1 MKKKFKLAWY
11 YWVLILIVLVVILS
25 AVFGSGD
32 TKRKVAIEKA
42 QNRSIT
48 EIVSSNGKL
57 QPEVEVKIAPEVSGE
72 IIGLFVK
79 EGDSVKKGQLLVRI
93 NPDLLESDLA
103 RTSAN
108 LNNSKANLENAKARL
123 AQLEA
128 RMKAEIE
135 PAYNRNK
142 KLYADKVI
150 SDAEFE
156 TAQSVY
162 QAALKDIDAAKA
174 TVNASRY
181 SVQSAEALLS
191 QSSKNLLRTEIYA
204 TMDGIISLLNVKE
217 GERVVGTATMAGTE
231 LLRIADLSQMEMQVD
246 VSEND
251 IIRVAIGDTATIEV
265 DAYPGEKFKGVVKEV
280 ANSATTS
287 GATSTDQVTNFEVKI
302 RVLRESY
309 ADLMKGKSIRL
320 SPFRPGMSGTADIA
334 TDMQNNVLS
343 VPIEAVT
350 TRSPKKNKDDEGDET
365 KGKRGKKDESDNDEE
380 KPTTY
385 KNDEDKDEK
394 KEVVFVYSEGKVK
407 MVEVETGIQD
417 SKHIQILKGLKKGDE
432 VVVSPYS
439 AISKDLKDG
448 TEVEVTDKK
457 MLFNRKK

>member
-11 YWVLILIVLVVILS
+11 YWVLILIVLVAILA
-25 AVFGSGD
+25 AVFGGGD
-32 TKRKVAIEKA
+32 GKKKVAIEKA
-42 QNRSIT
+42 EKRDIT
-48 EIVSSNGKL
+48 EIVSSNGKI

-93 NPDLLESDLA
+93 NPDLLQSDLA
-103 RTSAN
+103 RTQAN
-108 LNNSKANLENAKARL
+108 LNNSKAQLENAKARL

-128 RMKAEIE
+128 RMTAEIE
-135 PAYNRNK
+135 PAYKRNK
-142 KLYADKVI
+142 QLYADKVI

-156 TAQSVY
+156 TAKSVY
-162 QAALKDIDAAKA
+162 QAAQKDIDAAKA

-181 SVQSAEALLS
+181 SVQSAQALLS

-251 IIRVAIGDTATIEV
+251 IIRVSLGDTATIEV

-287 GATSTDQVTNFEVKI
+287 GVSSTDQVTNFEVKI
-302 RVLRESY
+302 RVLRDSY
-309 ADLMKGKSIRL
+309 AKLMEGKSLRL
-320 SPFRPGMSGTADIA
+320 SPFRPGMSGTADIE
-334 TDMQNNVLS
+334 TDLKTDVLS
-343 VPIEAVT
+343 IPIESVT
-350 TRSPKKNKDDEGDET
+350 TREPKKEKGKEDNDGEDDEKPSKPKKEDEV
-365 KGKRGKKDESDNDEE
+365 EEE
-380 KPTTY
+380 KT
-385 KNDEDKDEK
+385 
-394 KEVVFVYSEGKVK
+394 EVVFVYGDGKVK
-407 MVEVETGIQD
+407 MVEVKTGIQD
-417 SKHIQILKGLKKGDE
+417 SKYIQITKGLKKGDE

-439 AISKDLKDG
+439 AISKTLKDG
-448 TEVEVTDKK
+448 TEVIATDKK
-457 MLFNRKK
+457 NLFSRKK